1 MRRRGPGRNRLFGE
15 PDGQAAALT
24 QTGLVVRPVGH
35 RVALPRDMVA
45 AVLVQLEGHGQH
57 PDQEG
62 RRPTAD
68 GFPAPLADPCTTAL
82 SATTSDSC

>member
-1 MRRRGPGRNRLFGE
+1 V
-15 PDGQAAALT
+15 T
-24 QTGLVVRPVGH
+24 
-35 RVALPRDMVA
+35 

-82 SATTSDSC
+82 SATTSASC